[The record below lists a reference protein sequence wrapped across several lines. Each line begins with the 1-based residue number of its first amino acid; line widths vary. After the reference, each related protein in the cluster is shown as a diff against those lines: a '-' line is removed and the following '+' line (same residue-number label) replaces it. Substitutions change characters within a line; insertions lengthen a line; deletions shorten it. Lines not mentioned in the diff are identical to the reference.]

1 MSFFPPLNPKVL
13 YHGFALYDPWLLFP
27 REHFPKDARTAAAV
41 ITSITRYPS
50 ITRPV
55 RVYITLIGYTSSLPL
70 LLPPQ
75 PAPYVN
81 PSCRI

>member
-50 ITRPV
+50 LTRPV
-55 RVYITLIGYTSSLPL
+55 RVYITLIGYTSSLRSRDT
-70 LLPPQ
+70 PPS
-75 PAPYVN
+75 PAPYVF
-81 PSCRI
+81 ILL